1 MALNVIKKNSRVRV
15 ISGDEKG
22 KEGNVIMINR
32 KKSLIKIE
40 GINLVT
46 RHYKAKQ
53 ANEKSGIRV
62 FENFIHISNV
72 ALISAA

>member
-1 MALNVIKKNSRVRV
+1 MACKIKKNSKVKI

-22 KEGNVIMINR
+22 KEGNVIIVDR
-32 KKSLIKIE
+32 KRSLVKVE
-40 GINLVT
+40 GINLIT
-46 RHYKAKQ
+46 RHYKARQ
-53 ANEKSGIRV
+53 ASEKSGIKI

>member
-1 MALNVIKKNSRVRV
+1 MACKIKKNSKVKI

-22 KEGNVIMINR
+22 KEGIVMLVDVKR
-32 KKSLIKIE
+32 SLVKVE

-53 ANEKSGIRV
+53 ANEKSGIKV
-62 FENFIHISNV
+62 FESFIHISNV
-72 ALISAA
+72 ALITAA

>member
-1 MALNVIKKNSRVRV
+1 MAVSKIKKNSKVKI

-22 KEGNVIMINR
+22 KEGIVVLVD
-32 KKSLIKIE
+32 KKRSLVKIE
-40 GINLVT
+40 GVNLVT

-53 ANEKSGIRV
+53 ANEKSGIKV

-72 ALISAA
+72 ALIAAA

>member
-1 MALNVIKKNSRVRV
+1 MASKIKKNSKVKI

-22 KEGNVIMINR
+22 KEGNVIIVDLKR
-32 KKSLIKIE
+32 SLVKVE

-53 ANEKSGIRV
+53 ANQKSGIKV